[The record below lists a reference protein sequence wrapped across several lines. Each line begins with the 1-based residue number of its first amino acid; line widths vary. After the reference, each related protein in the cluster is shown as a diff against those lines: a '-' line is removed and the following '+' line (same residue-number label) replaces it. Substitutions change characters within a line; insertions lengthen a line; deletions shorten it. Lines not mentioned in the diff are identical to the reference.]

1 MDNCTGISDNSSCP
15 SEMNPAVLK
24 EPGFAAFYLI
34 LLLILVVALVLVVL
48 SIASLCGNSGVP
60 RVLSIYLI
68 NQLVG
73 CIIVIFFSSSLFL
86 VALVLTL
93 NSTLDLPPIPYCQ
106 FLIWGYGFGA
116 VGRMWS
122 LFAFSLVVFVL
133 VKRGEKVFKFGY
145 MVVGIVGAW
154 VVTFLVT
161 FYITLPY
168 PVYAVHF
175 VDNIAC
181 FPHNAVIPK
190 VSRYPT
196 IFIWVVFGG
205 IIPLSASI
213 TTPIITL
220 CYIRRNTVTKG
231 AAYNKGIAKFALFL
245 VVGNVVNF
253 LGQAVP
259 GLVALVTEAVGVIL
273 AYILVSLSL
282 LPTPIIIIIFM
293 KPVREKLKRMLYCF
307 SSKKPYMVGDSIPST
322 SNTKVTS
329 TDGSGTSKPP
339 ATL

>member
-73 CIIVIFFSSSLFL
+73 CIIVIFFSSSIFL
-86 VALVLTL
+86 LSLVLTL
-93 NSTLDLPPIPYCQ
+93 NSTLDLPPIRYCQ
-106 FLIWGYGFGA
+106 FLIWGYAFGA

-122 LFAFSLVVFVL
+122 LFAFSLVVFIV
-133 VKRGEKVFKFGY
+133 VKRGEKVFKCGY

-154 VVTFLVT
+154 VVIFLVA
-161 FYITLPY
+161 FYTALPY
-168 PVYAVHF
+168 PVYALYF
-175 VDNIAC
+175 VDSIAC
-181 FPHNAVIPK
+181 FPHHDIIPRT
-190 VSRYPT
+190 SLYPT
-196 IFIWVVFGG
+196 LFIWVVFGG

-213 TTPIITL
+213 TTPVITL
-220 CYIRRNTVTKG
+220 CYIRHNTITEG

-245 VVGNVVNF
+245 VVGNVFNF

-259 GLVALVTEAVGVIL
+259 GLIPLATEAVGVIL
-273 AYILVSLSL
+273 AYLLVSLSL
-282 LPTPIIIIIFM
+282 LPTPIIIIIFL
-293 KPVREKLKRMLYCF
+293 KPVRKKLKRMLCCICHRKGYSI
-307 SSKKPYMVGDSIPST
+307 SSTLDSKVKSTVG
-322 SNTKVTS
+322 
-329 TDGSGTSKPP
+329 GTSKPP
-339 ATL
+339 ASTD

>member
-24 EPGFAAFYLI
+24 EPGLAAFYLI

-73 CIIVIFFSSSLFL
+73 CIVVIFFSSSLFL

-122 LFAFSLVVFVL
+122 LFAFSLVVFIV
-133 VKRGEKVFKFGY
+133 VKRGEKVFKCGY
-145 MVVGIVGAW
+145 MVIGIVGAW
-154 VVTFLVT
+154 VVTLLVA
-161 FYITLPY
+161 FYLTLPY
-168 PVYAVHF
+168 PVFALHF
-175 VDNIAC
+175 VDDIAC
-181 FPHNAVIPK
+181 FPNNAVIPRT
-190 VSRYPT
+190 SRYPT

-220 CYIRRNTVTKG
+220 CYIRRNTITEG

-273 AYILVSLSL
+273 AYLLVSLSL
-282 LPTPIIIIIFM
+282 LPTPIIIIIFL
-293 KPVREKLKRMLYCF
+293 KPVREKLNRMLYCF
-307 SSKKPYMVGDSIPST
+307 FSKNPCIVGDSISST
-322 SNTKVTS
+322 SNTKVMS

-339 ATL
+339 E

>member
-1 MDNCTGISDNSSCP
+1 MDNCTGISDNSSCS

-73 CIIVIFFSSSLFL
+73 CIIVIFFIGSLLL
-86 VALVLTL
+86 VALILTL
-93 NSTLDLPPIPYCQ
+93 NSNLDLPPIPYCQ
-106 FLIWGYGFGA
+106 FLLWGYGFGA

-122 LFAFSLVVFVL
+122 LFAFSLVVFVV
-133 VKRGEKVFKFGY
+133 VKCGEKVFKFGY
-145 MVVGIVGAW
+145 IMIGIVGAW

-161 FYITLPY
+161 FYVMLPY

-175 VDNIAC
+175 VDDIAC
-181 FPHNAVIPK
+181 FPHNAVIPNA
-190 VSRYPT
+190 SRYPT

-213 TTPIITL
+213 TTPVITL
-220 CYIRRNTVTKG
+220 CYIRHNTITEG

-259 GLVALVTEAVGVIL
+259 GLVALATEALGVIL
-273 AYILVSLSL
+273 AYLLVSLSL

-293 KPVREKLKRMLYCF
+293 KPVRKKLKRMVCRICHRKGY
-307 SSKKPYMVGDSIPST
+307 SISST
-322 SNTKVTS
+322 SDSKVKS
-329 TDGSGTSKPP
+329 TGGGTSKPP
-339 ATL
+339 ASTD

>member
-24 EPGFAAFYLI
+24 EPEFAAFYLI

-60 RVLSIYLI
+60 RVLAIYLI

-73 CIIVIFFSSSLFL
+73 CIIVIAFASFILL
-86 VALVLTL
+86 AALIITL
-93 NSTLDLPPIPYCQ
+93 NSTLNLIPYCQ
-106 FLIWGYGFGA
+106 FLIWGYAFGA

-122 LFAFSLVVFVL
+122 LFAFSLVVFVV
-133 VKRGEKVFKFGY
+133 VKRGEKVFKCGY
-145 MVVGIVGAW
+145 IVVGIVGAW
-154 VVTFLVT
+154 VVTFLVA
-161 FYITLPY
+161 FYTALPY

-175 VDNIAC
+175 VDDIAC
-181 FPHNAVIPK
+181 FPNNAIIPK
-190 VSRYPT
+190 TSLYPT
-196 IFIWVVFGG
+196 VFIWVVFGG

-220 CYIRRNTVTKG
+220 CYIRRNTITEG

-273 AYILVSLSL
+273 AYLLASLSL

-293 KPVREKLKRMLYCF
+293 KPVQEKLKRMLYCSF
-307 SSKKPYMVGDSIPST
+307 SKKPYTVGDSIPST

-329 TDGSGTSKPP
+329 TDGGGTSEPP
-339 ATL
+339 VTSD

>member
-24 EPGFAAFYLI
+24 ETGFAAFYLV
-34 LLLILVVALVLVVL
+34 LFLILVVAMVLVVM

-60 RVLSIYLI
+60 MVLSIYLI

-73 CIIVIFFSSSLFL
+73 CIVVNFFIGSLVL

-93 NSTLDLPPIPYCQ
+93 NSTLQLPPIRYCQ

-122 LFAFSLVVFVL
+122 LFAFSLIVFIV

-145 MVVGIVGAW
+145 MVIGIVGAW

-175 VDNIAC
+175 VDDTAC
-181 FPHNAVIPK
+181 FPHNAIIPST
-190 VSRYPT
+190 SRYPT

-220 CYIRRNTVTKG
+220 CYIRRNTITEG

-259 GLVALVTEAVGVIL
+259 GLVALVDEAVGVIL
-273 AYILVSLSL
+273 AYLLISLSL

-293 KPVREKLKRMLYCF
+293 KPVRDKLKRMLCRICHIKGY
-307 SSKKPYMVGDSIPST
+307 SIPFT
-322 SNTKVTS
+322 SDSKITYT
-329 TDGSGTSKPP
+329 GGGTSKPP
-339 ATL
+339 ASMD

>member
-15 SEMNPAVLK
+15 SEMNPTFLK
-24 EPGFAAFYLI
+24 EPGFVAFYLF
-34 LLLILVVALVLVVL
+34 LLIVVVALVLVVL

-93 NSTLDLPPIPYCQ
+93 NSNLDLPPIPYCQ
-106 FLIWGYGFGA
+106 FLIRGYAFGA

-122 LFAFSLVVFVL
+122 LFAFSLVVFVV
-133 VKRGEKVFKFGY
+133 VKRGEKVFKCGY
-145 MVVGIVGAW
+145 MVVGIVGVW
-154 VVTFLVT
+154 VVAFLVT

-168 PVYAVHF
+168 PVFALHF
-175 VDNIAC
+175 VNSIAC
-181 FPHNAVIPK
+181 FPHNAVIPRT
-190 VSRYPT
+190 SLYPT
-196 IFIWVVFGG
+196 LFIWVVFGG

-220 CYIRRNTVTKG
+220 CYIRRNTITEG

-259 GLVALVTEAVGVIL
+259 GLISLATEAVGVVL
-273 AYILVSLSL
+273 AYIFITLSL

-293 KPVREKLKRMLYCF
+293 KPVRKKLKRMVCHICHRKGY
-307 SSKKPYMVGDSIPST
+307 SISST
-322 SNTKVTS
+322 SDSKVKS
-329 TDGSGTSKPP
+329 TGVGTSKPP
-339 ATL
+339 ASTD

>member
-15 SEMNPAVLK
+15 IAPEMKPAVLK
-24 EPGFAAFYLI
+24 ETGFAAFYLI
-34 LLLILVVALVLVVL
+34 LLLIMVVALVLVVL

-60 RVLSIYLI
+60 RVLLIYLI

-73 CIIVIFFSSSLFL
+73 CIVVIFFTSSLVL
-86 VALVLTL
+86 VALILTL
-93 NSTLDLPPIPYCQ
+93 NSTLNLPPIPYCQ
-106 FLIWGYGFGA
+106 FLIWGFAFGA

-122 LFAFSLVVFVL
+122 LFAFSLVVFVV
-133 VKRGEKVFKFGY
+133 VKRGEKVFKCGY
-145 MVVGIVGAW
+145 IVVGIVGAW

-168 PVYAVHF
+168 PIYSAYF
-175 VDNIAC
+175 VDAIVCNTNYAI
-181 FPHNAVIPK
+181 IPRT
-190 VSRYPT
+190 SLYPT
-196 IFIWVVFGG
+196 IIIWVVFGG

-220 CYIRRNTVTKG
+220 CYIRRNTITEG

-259 GLVALVTEAVGVIL
+259 GLVASAGAVGVVL
-273 AYILVSLSL
+273 ASILVTLSL
-282 LPTPIIIIIFM
+282 LPTPIIIIVFM
-293 KPVREKLKRMLYCF
+293 KPVREKLKRMLCRICHIKGY
-307 SSKKPYMVGDSIPST
+307 SIPFT
-322 SNTKVTS
+322 S
-329 TDGSGTSKPP
+329 DSKI
-339 ATL
+339 T

>member
-24 EPGFAAFYLI
+24 EPGFAAFYLV
-34 LLLILVVALVLVVL
+34 LFLILVVALVLVVL

-73 CIIVIFFSSSLFL
+73 CIVVITFASFIFL
-86 VALVLTL
+86 AVIIITL
-93 NSTLDLPPIPYCQ
+93 NNTLNLIPYCH
-106 FLIWGYGFGA
+106 FLIWGFAFGA

-122 LFAFSLVVFVL
+122 LFAFSIVVFIV
-133 VKRGEKVFKFGY
+133 VKRGEKVFKCGY
-145 MVVGIVGAW
+145 IVVGIVGAW
-154 VVTFLVT
+154 VVAFLVA
-161 FYITLPY
+161 FYTALPY
-168 PVYAVHF
+168 PVFAVHF

-181 FPHNAVIPK
+181 FPNSAIIPRTSLYPAV
-190 VSRYPT
+190 
-196 IFIWVVFGG
+196 FIWVVFGG

-220 CYIRRNTVTKG
+220 CYIRRNTITEG
-231 AAYNKGIAKFALFL
+231 AAYNRGIAKFALFL

-253 LGQAVP
+253 LGQAVT

-273 AYILVSLSL
+273 AYLLASLSL

-293 KPVREKLKRMLYCF
+293 KPVRDKLKRMLCRICHIKGY
-307 SSKKPYMVGDSIPST
+307 SIFST
-322 SNTKVTS
+322 SDSKVKS
-329 TDGSGTSKPP
+329 TGGGTSEPP
-339 ATL
+339 PNTD